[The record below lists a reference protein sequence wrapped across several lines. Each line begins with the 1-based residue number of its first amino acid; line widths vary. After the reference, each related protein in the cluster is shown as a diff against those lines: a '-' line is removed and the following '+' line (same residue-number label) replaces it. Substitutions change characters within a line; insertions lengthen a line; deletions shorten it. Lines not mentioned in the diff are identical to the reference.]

1 MARAYTED
9 EPLITVCI
17 PTYNRSALICQRALE
32 SVRRQSYERWE
43 AVVVGDACTDD
54 TAQRIEALD
63 DPRVTFYNLPV
74 RGPYPE
80 DRHAQWLVAGIPPMN
95 AATAQARGAW
105 IAPLCDDDEW
115 SDDHLEV
122 LLAVARDREGE
133 LAYGLLRGRIQ
144 SPPPSNSRSGRG
156 HPVWATLAYKPP
168 IYNAALADFRYDM
181 ACRFLGEP
189 GDWNLARRMWEAGVS
204 FTFVERVV
212 TTYYPSRSDES
223 WVQWARTV
231 AEGEANKTA

>member
-17 PTYNRSALICQRALE
+17 PTYNRSALSCQRALE

-144 SPPPSNSRSGRG
+144 SPPPRIHDRVVATPSGRLWLTSR
-156 HPVWATLAYKPP
+156 PSTTRPWLTFATTWRVASSESLGTGTSPAGCGKP
-168 IYNAALADFRYDM
+168 A
-181 ACRFLGEP
+181 
-189 GDWNLARRMWEAGVS
+189 
-204 FTFVERVV
+204 
-212 TTYYPSRSDES
+212 
-223 WVQWARTV
+223 
-231 AEGEANKTA
+231 